1 MNWERELCEDVP
13 LNRKECSTTLNLVK
27 SKDGRRE
34 QGADGAAKSTDSGR
48 LAHHVRLPSCADS
61 EPPRLLFVVSSSL
74 AVGYLQGQLQ
84 YFQNKGFDVTV
95 LAPKTRKGEWEVP
108 RPEGIPFI
116 EVPME
121 QEIAPMRD
129 LASLWRL
136 WCVFR
141 RLRPA
146 VSNVGTPKAG
156 LLGGIAAWLNRVP
169 CRIYTLHG
177 LRFETTKGL
186 KRRILICAERL
197 ACYFAHRVICVSQ
210 SVREKALACGL
221 TRPERMVVLGP
232 GSCNGVDASR
242 FAATPELAR
251 RAAELRSQLGIPA
264 EATVVAFVGRLTRDK
279 GIPEL
284 IEAFL
289 RLDKQFR
296 DLRLLLVG
304 CFQNGDPL
312 SAETRRCV
320 ETHPR
325 VIFAGAVPDPTAYY
339 AAADVV
345 VLPSHRE
352 GLPMVVLEAHAA
364 GKPVVGAAAT
374 GIVNIVLDGV
384 TGLLFPV
391 GDVTAL
397 ADALAKLITDQA
409 LARKLGAAGQERVKR
424 EFQQER
430 IWEALYREYLEHLQI
445 RAAPALLRAYSNE
458 GESLPA
464 RSNE

>member
-1 MNWERELCEDVP
+1 MNF
-13 LNRKECSTTLNLVK
+13 VK
-27 SKDGRRE
+27 SKVGYRA
-34 QGADGAAKSTDSGR
+34 QGANGAAKSTDSVR
-48 LAHHVRLPSCADS
+48 VAHQVRIPSCADS
-61 EPPRLLFVVSSSL
+61 ERPRLLFVVSSSL

-108 RPEGIPFI
+108 RPEGIPFL

-121 QEIAPMRD
+121 QEIAPLRD

-136 WCVFR
+136 WCTFR
-141 RLRPA
+141 KLRPV

-186 KRRILICAERL
+186 KRRILIYAERL

-210 SVREKALACGL
+210 SVREKAIASGLAS
-221 TRPERMVVLGP
+221 PKRMAVLGP

-242 FAATPELAR
+242 FAATPELMS
-251 RAAELRSQLGIPA
+251 RAAELRCQLGIPP
-264 EATVVAFVGRLTRDK
+264 EAPVVAFVGRLTRDK

-284 IEAFL
+284 MEAFL
-289 RLDKQFR
+289 RLDKQFP
-296 DLRLLLVG
+296 DLHLLLVG
-304 CFQNGDPL
+304 CFQNGDPVP
-312 SAETRRCV
+312 ADTRRCV

-325 VIFAGAVPDPTAYY
+325 VIFAGAVQDTAAYY
-339 AAADVV
+339 AIADVV

-374 GIVNIVLDGV
+374 GIVNIVLNGE

-391 GDVTAL
+391 GDAQALATAL
-397 ADALAKLITDQA
+397 AKVIADKS
-409 LARKLGAAGQERVKR
+409 LARKLGAAGQDRVKR

-430 IWEALYREYLEHLQI
+430 IWEALYREYLELLQS
-445 RAAPALLRAYSNE
+445 RAAPASRTPIAYSNE
-458 GESLPA
+458 SESLVA
-464 RSNE
+464 RSSE